1 MVELILFAGFLLIV
15 VIWADYSRRLLEI
28 KQRDER
34 IYENKKCRWLIKM
47 GMIETMKFSIRFS
60 LLD

>member
-1 MVELILFAGFLLIV
+1 MVELILFIGFLLIV
-15 VIWADYSRRLLEI
+15 VIWADHSRRLLEI

-34 IYENKKCRWLIKM
+34 IHEHKKCLWLIEM
-47 GMIETMKFSIRFS
+47 GMIETMKFSVRFS